1 MRGASDPKIFEAF
14 RRLRQRIKNWI
25 RASRKAYLN
34 SISSNIFTNPRPF
47 WSFFKSKSKS
57 SSLPE
62 TMFTDDKAAF
72 STDLDKAEAFSSF
85 FCSIFTDHSCCSLS
99 SSLGTL
105 SPCSESAAILNNITF
120 SPGEVLLEL
129 KRLKTSKSTGPDGL
143 PARILVECATEIHS
157 SVCELFNLSLS
168 SGKFITE
175 WKDANISPVFKK
187 GSKSMFSNYR
197 GISLLPILSKV
208 LEKCVARKLVDFIDS
223 RLFALQHSFRHGLSC
238 TTQLLCVLHDI
249 GRSLDRGDEIDVI
262 YLDLTRAFDTVCHSR
277 LLLKLQRFGIAGS
290 LLSWFSDYLSS
301 RQQRVVINGISS
313 SWQPVISGVPQGS
326 VLGPILF
333 ILYINDLPQCIN
345 FSRVAMFADDS
356 KCYNTIRSCVDSSN
370 LQSDLTNI
378 SNWASLNELSF
389 QPKKCENLRIS
400 RKRFSAHRIYSLNNV
415 QLKTVDFVRD
425 LGVYIS
431 KTLLWSHHINCIAAK
446 SNKMLGFLRRTC
458 SRNLPVNSLRMLYIA
473 LVRSNITYASQVWA
487 PSSSGSI
494 YLMKTLEG
502 VQRRASKLILHNLDL
517 NYKTRLIR
525 LKLLPFSFFCEY
537 LDLLFLFRCLQ
548 DEIHLN
554 IFQFVQFCSSVTR
567 RGSSGLE
574 LRLLPARTSTF
585 RDSYFVR
592 ICPLWNALPIEIRS
606 SNSTATFKRLLR
618 SLLRK
623 RLNDIFDVDN
633 IRTWRIICPL
643 CRRPNLTSACT
654 C

>member
-1 MRGASDPKIFEAF
+1 MIV
-14 RRLRQRIKNWI
+14 I
-25 RASRKAYLN
+25 Y
-34 SISSNIFTNPRPF
+34 
-47 WSFFKSKSKS
+47 
-57 SSLPE
+57 
-62 TMFTDDKAAF
+62 
-72 STDLDKAEAFSSF
+72 
-85 FCSIFTDHSCCSLS
+85 
-99 SSLGTL
+99 
-105 SPCSESAAILNNITF
+105 
-120 SPGEVLLEL
+120 
-129 KRLKTSKSTGPDGL
+129 
-143 PARILVECATEIHS
+143 
-157 SVCELFNLSLS
+157 LSLL
-168 SGKFITE
+168 F
-175 WKDANISPVFKK
+175 
-187 GSKSMFSNYR
+187 

-208 LEKCVARKLVDFIDS
+208 LEKCVARRLIDFIDFIDS
-223 RLFALQHSFRHGLSC
+223 RLFSLRHSFRHGLSC

-249 GRSLDRGDEIDVI
+249 GRSLDRGVEIDVI

-277 LLLKLQRFGIAGS
+277 LLLKLQRYGIAGS

-313 SWQPVISGVPQGS
+313 SWQSVISGVPQGS

-333 ILYINDLPQCIN
+333 ILYINDLPECLR
-345 FSRVAMFADDS
+345 FSRVAMFADDT
-356 KCYNTIRSCVDSSN
+356 KCYNTIRSREDSSN
-370 LQSDLTNI
+370 LQSDLTSI
-378 SNWASLNELSF
+378 SNWASLNELSS

-400 RKRFSAHRIYSLNNV
+400 RKRFSADRAYSLNDV
-415 QLKTVDFVRD
+415 QLKTVVSVRD

-431 KTLLWSHHINCIAAK
+431 KTLHWSYHVNSIVAK

-525 LKLLPFSFFCEY
+525 LKLLPLSFFYEY
-537 LDLLFLFRCLQ
+537 LDLLFLFRCFQ

-585 RDSYFVR
+585 RDSYFVH
-592 ICPLWNALPIEIRS
+592 ICPLWNALPIEICS
-606 SNSTATFKRLLR
+606 STSTATFKRLLR

-623 RLNDIFDVDN
+623 CLKKY
-633 IRTWRIICPL
+633 
-643 CRRPNLTSACT
+643 SM
-654 C
+654 